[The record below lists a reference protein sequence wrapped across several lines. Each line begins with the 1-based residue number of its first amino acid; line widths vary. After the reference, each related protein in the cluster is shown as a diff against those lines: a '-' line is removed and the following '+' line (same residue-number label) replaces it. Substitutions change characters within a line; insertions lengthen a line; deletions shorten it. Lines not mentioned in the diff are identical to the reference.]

1 MVLDDYRELY
11 FAAQGAD
18 SNRSGESINWEQFK
32 SLYSLVLK
40 NQSQYFREVYNDKNL
55 GIQQHHIDDNDNSIK
70 EAFNVYDDNSSG
82 YLDFVQLQN
91 FLRDLNLHRQFAL
104 HWNADQAFDGFCNQ
118 MWRKH
123 DKNMD
128 GKISFDEFVD
138 VYNTV
143 LDR

>member
-82 YLDFVQLQN
+82 YLDFVQL
-91 FLRDLNLHRQFAL
+91 
-104 HWNADQAFDGFCNQ
+104 
-118 MWRKH
+118 
-123 DKNMD
+123 
-128 GKISFDEFVD
+128 
-138 VYNTV
+138 
-143 LDR
+143 